1 MTSRTWPCEISKNLT
16 WNPTFTAK
24 NTPLFLFPY
33 MGHSLQIF
41 TWGMPRHAHVFS
53 FTHNAMVL
61 RILDVFTPKIRRKFL
76 ILTFLWIKTNVAYTR
91 LEVIAKQRSALQVEF
106 ITGVKL
112 ICYFVL
118 YCCFLQWDHLP
129 NMAVGDLAFYY
140 TLYLW
145 VIMADLCLLQ
155 ALDAAQAINSIE
167 AINNNINNPH
177 PGRIIVDYD
186 NPFEGL
192 TDKDFKDRFC
202 FTKPRVLYLCELL
215 HTYLERPTARSKA
228 FPVPLKF
235 CLLWK
240 QESYQCGRKGSRTGG
255 GDTRMARGGYQ
266 ACPWT
271 HKKHPNHVFFRYE
284 NRP

>member
-1 MTSRTWPCEISKNLT
+1 MTSRTWRCEISKNLT
-16 WNPTFTAK
+16 WNPTLTAK

-41 TWGMPRHAHVFS
+41 AWGMPRHAHVFS
-53 FTHNAMVL
+53 FTHNAVVL

-118 YCCFLQWDHLP
+118 YYCFLQWDHLP

-145 VIMADLCLLQ
+145 FNGMVCLGLSGQCLSAKCAETKWYTKSGRHSALKITCIVI
-155 ALDAAQAINSIE
+155 INKTE
-167 AINNNINNPH
+167 VNYGKLN
-177 PGRIIVDYD
+177 
-186 NPFEGL
+186 
-192 TDKDFKDRFC
+192 
-202 FTKPRVLYLCELL
+202 
-215 HTYLERPTARSKA
+215 
-228 FPVPLKF
+228 
-235 CLLWK
+235 
-240 QESYQCGRKGSRTGG
+240 
-255 GDTRMARGGYQ
+255 
-266 ACPWT
+266 
-271 HKKHPNHVFFRYE
+271 
-284 NRP
+284 